1 MRASVC
7 LLLSLLASGLLFS
20 ALMSAPAALPLGSGQ
35 QVVTIAVS
43 VSSAPVV
50 SSVASPAVS
59 PVALPVTL
67 RSPASRQD
75 EQAAPAESRER
86 WSPLASSPQDAE
98 ANRDMPAIS
107 EADNDGYLPA
117 SQLTERPQVLRD
129 IAPDWTQPPMPQPV
143 TGVLMI
149 NEFGDVDRVV
159 LNDATL
165 TPVQQDALRSQLAG
179 ARFAPGKLYGR
190 PVKTA
195 LRIEVRL
202 H

>member
-1 MRASVC
+1 MRAPVC

-20 ALMSAPAALPLGSGQ
+20 VLMSAPAARSLGRGQ
-35 QVVTIAVS
+35 QVVTIAVN
-43 VSSAPVV
+43 VSSAPV
-50 SSVASPAVS
+50 AS
-59 PVALPVTL
+59 PVASPVTL

-86 WSPLASSPQDAE
+86 LPPFVSSPQDAE
-98 ANRDMPAIS
+98 ANRDMPTIS
-107 EADNDGYLPA
+107 EGDDGGYLPA

-129 IAPDWTQPPMPQPV
+129 IVPDWTQPPMPQPV

-159 LNDATL
+159 LADAML
-165 TPVQQDALRSQLAG
+165 TPVQQDALRSQLAA

-195 LRIEVRL
+195 LRIEIRL